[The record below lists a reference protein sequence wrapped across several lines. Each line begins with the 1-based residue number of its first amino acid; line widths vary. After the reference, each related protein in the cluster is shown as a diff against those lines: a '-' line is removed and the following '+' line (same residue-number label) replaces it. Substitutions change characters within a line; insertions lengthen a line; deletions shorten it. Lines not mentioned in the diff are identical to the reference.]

1 MGEHGYFVGIG
12 MQPVLMY
19 PNSLKLPARFKITD
33 GTTLATSDGGAGNR
47 NQWLASPQLVAGA
60 GSP

>member
-19 PNSLKLPARFKITD
+19 PNSLKLPARFNVTD
-33 GTTLATSDGGAGNR
+33 GTTLVTRDGGDWLPLPVTRDGLNR
-47 NQWLASPQLVAGA
+47 NP
-60 GSP
+60 